1 MCTPKKLLHRQ
12 EALIHAIKQDQP
24 MKIKTPAH
32 HQCCNDARREAHE
45 IVEEMCSH
53 DPKVDVD
60 EDMVTIDSSY
70 PEDQAK
76 A

>member
-1 MCTPKKLLHRQ
+1 
-12 EALIHAIKQDQP
+12 
-24 MKIKTPAH
+24 MKIKPPAH

-45 IVEEMCSH
+45 IVEEICSH
-53 DPKVDVD
+53 DPKVEVD
-60 EDMVTIDSSY
+60 EDMVTIDSSC

>member
-1 MCTPKKLLHRQ
+1 
-12 EALIHAIKQDQP
+12 
-24 MKIKTPAH
+24 MKIKPPAH

-45 IVEEMCSH
+45 IVEKICSH
-53 DPKVDVD
+53 DPKVEVD